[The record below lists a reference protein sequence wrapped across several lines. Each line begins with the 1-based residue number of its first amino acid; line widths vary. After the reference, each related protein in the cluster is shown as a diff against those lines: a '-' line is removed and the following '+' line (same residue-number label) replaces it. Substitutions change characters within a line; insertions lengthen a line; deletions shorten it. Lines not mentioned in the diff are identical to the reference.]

1 MMFRKKVIRE
11 NMDNNSFTLKNFKV
25 MTAFNT
31 SFFSSSADAASRV
44 GKKGYRSSKSNNSYI
59 VDVYDF
65 DNEVSRFDVE
75 ASSPSE
81 ASEQAESLAMS
92 QGVQVSYCNVYCE
105 Q

>member
-1 MMFRKKVIRE
+1 MFRKKVIRE

-81 ASEQAESLAMS
+81 ASEQAADMATSAGL
-92 QGVQVSYCNVYCE
+92 QVSYCNVYSE